1 MKFILIDRIHE
12 IHPGERITALKCLS
26 MAEEYLQ
33 DHFPRFP
40 VMPGVLMLEAM
51 TQTGAWLVRATE
63 EFRYSIVVLKEA
75 RNVKYADFV
84 EPGESLI
91 VRATWLK
98 SEGRLTTL
106 KVEGEV
112 AGNIAVSSRIILES
126 SNTSGTGEPNATDLG
141 AIRKLKQQFNL
152 LCQVRG

>member
-12 IHPGERITALKCLS
+12 IQPGHHISAVKCLS

-63 EFRYSIVVLKEA
+63 EFRYSVVVLKEA

-84 EPGESLI
+84 EPGESLV
-91 VRATWLK
+91 VRAAWLK

-126 SNTSGTGEPNATDLG
+126 SNTSGTDEPNTTDLG

>member
-12 IHPGERITALKCLS
+12 IQPGERISAVKCLS

-84 EPGESLI
+84 EPGESLT

-112 AGNIAVSSRIILES
+112 AGSIAVSSRIVLES
-126 SNTSGTGEPNATDLG
+126 SNTSGTDEPNTTDLG